1 MRLSDWFE
9 QPFYFSVMENL
20 DNIRKQIQAVD
31 KEMAALFER
40 RMQLAKGVME
50 FKQASGLPIYD
61 EEQEKKIL
69 AHSAEYV
76 QDPSLKEY
84 HRIFV
89 KNLMDVSK
97 AYQERVMDKMKVA
110 YCGIPGAYAHIAARK
125 LYPTAQL
132 ISYPDFAS
140 AYMACEAGEV
150 DVTLLPMEN
159 SHAGDVGDV
168 MDLAFYGSL
177 FVNVVVE
184 MSIVQNLNGVKGAKI
199 SDIKKV
205 VSHPQALAQ
214 CTEYIHKHGFEEE
227 AFGNT
232 AVASKYVAER
242 GDVTLA
248 AISSED
254 TAELYGLEILER
266 KINTSNTNSTRFA
279 VFSRTMNSTASKEH
293 LGEHF
298 ILVFTVKNA
307 CGALAQALNLIGSHG
322 FNMSSLHS
330 RPLKGKMWGHYFFAE
345 LEGSVNSQDG
355 QDLLIQLNTI
365 CSKMKH
371 LGSYKQLTI
380 DS

>member
-89 KNLMDVSK
+89 KSLMDVSK

-140 AYMACEAGEV
+140 AYTACEAGEV

-214 CTEYIHKHGFEEE
+214 CTEYIHTHGFEEE

-248 AISSED
+248 AISSEE

-279 VFSRTMNSTASKEH
+279 VFSRTMNNTAGKEH

-355 QDLLIQLNTI
+355 KDLLIQLNTI

-371 LGSYKQLTI
+371 LGSYKQLTF